1 MSPMKNLYT
10 PEVHE
15 ELVARIGRLRP
26 EMTPLWGRM
35 TVAQMLAHCSE
46 VIEVSLGK
54 RLDNTPFIAK
64 LFGGMIKRMI
74 LSDRPYPRG
83 SRTHPQYRV
92 TDNRDFET
100 EIRRLQENIRRFT
113 WEDRQAAESHEH
125 ALFGRMTVDERGRA
139 MFKHLDHHLTQFGV

>member
-1 MSPMKNLYT
+1 MKNLYT

-26 EMTPLWGRM
+26 EMTALWGRM

-46 VIEVSLGK
+46 VIEVFLGK
-54 RLDNTPFIAK
+54 RLDDTPLIAK
-64 LFGGMIKRMI
+64 LFGGMIRRMI
-74 LSDRPYPRG
+74 LSDRPYPRD

-100 EIRRLQENIRRFT
+100 EKRRLQENIRRFT
-113 WEDRQAAESHEH
+113 REDRQAAESHEH
-125 ALFGRMTVDERGRA
+125 AMFGRMTVDERGRA